1 MTNALIEKLMRRDL
15 VSATEIAALAEV
27 LDPPRKVDAS
37 VDIVLEH
44 AYTEHSILLLE
55 GFTARYSTLSD
66 GRRQITEINVAGD
79 FVDLHS
85 LLMKQMDHGV
95 VTLCPCVIAHA
106 PHSRL
111 RKLTEEHGHLT
122 RLLWLDTIIDAAI
135 HRQWLV
141 AMGRRSGLGHLA
153 HLVCELFTRLS
164 AVGLNDGQTFQM
176 PMTQTVLSDA
186 LGLSTVHVNR
196 LIAELRREGLVRW
209 TNPEIEILDWP
220 RLAQI
225 AEFDPTYLRLHS
237 QPV

>member
-1 MTNALIEKLMRRDL
+1 MTNALIEKLTRRDI

-27 LDPPRKVDAS
+27 LEPPRKVDAG

-44 AYTEHSILLLE
+44 AFTDHSILLLS
-55 GFTARYSTLSD
+55 GFTARYSTLAD

-95 VTLCPCVIAHA
+95 VTLCPCIIAHA

-164 AVGLNDGQTFQM
+164 AVGLNDGQTFHM
-176 PMTQTVLSDA
+176 PLTQTVLSDA

-209 TNPEIEILDWP
+209 TNPQIEILDWP

>member
-1 MTNALIEKLMRRDL
+1 MTNALIEKLTRRDV

-27 LDPPRKVDAS
+27 LDPPRKVDAH

-95 VTLCPCVIAHA
+95 VTLTPCVIAHA

-111 RKLTEEHGHLT
+111 RRLTEEHAHLT
-122 RLLWLDTIIDAAI
+122 RLLWLDTIVDAAI

-164 AVGLNDGQTFQM
+164 AVGLTEGQTFNL
-176 PMTQTVLSDA
+176 PLTQTVLSDA

-209 TNPEIEILDWP
+209 SNPQVEILDWP
-220 RLAQI
+220 RLSQI

>member
-1 MTNALIEKLMRRDL
+1 MTNALIEKLTRRDI
-15 VSATEIAALAEV
+15 VSDSELAALAEV
-27 LDPPRKVDAS
+27 LDPPRKVDAH

-55 GFTARYSTLSD
+55 GFTARYSTLAD

-95 VTLCPCVIAHA
+95 VTLCPCIIAHA

-164 AVGLNDGQTFQM
+164 AVGLNDGQTFHM
-176 PMTQTVLSDA
+176 PLTQTVLSDA

-209 TNPEIEILDWP
+209 TNPQIEILDWP

>member
-1 MTNALIEKLMRRDL
+1 MTNALIEKLTRRDV
-15 VSATEIAALAEV
+15 VSASEIAALAEV
-27 LDPPRKVDAS
+27 LDPPRRVDAH

-111 RKLTEEHGHLT
+111 RRLTEEHAHLT
-122 RLLWLDTIIDAAI
+122 RLLWLDTIVDAAI

-164 AVGLNDGQTFQM
+164 AVGLTEGQTFNL
-176 PMTQTVLSDA
+176 PLTQTVLSDA

-209 TNPEIEILDWP
+209 SNPQVEILDWP
-220 RLAQI
+220 RLSQI

>member
-1 MTNALIEKLMRRDL
+1 MTNALIEKLTRRDI
-15 VSATEIAALAEV
+15 VSASELTALAEV
-27 LDPPRKVDAS
+27 LDPPRKVDAH

-55 GFTARYSTLSD
+55 GFTARYSTLAD

-111 RKLTEEHGHLT
+111 RRLTEEHAHLT
-122 RLLWLDTIIDAAI
+122 RLLWLDTIVDAAI

-164 AVGLNDGQTFQM
+164 AVGLTEGQTFNL
-176 PMTQTVLSDA
+176 PLTQTVLSDA

-209 TNPEIEILDWP
+209 SNPQVEILDWP
-220 RLAQI
+220 RLSQI

>member
-1 MTNALIEKLMRRDL
+1 MTNALIEKLTRRDV

-27 LDPPRKVDAS
+27 LDPPRKVDAH

-44 AYTEHSILLLE
+44 AYTDHSILLLS

-95 VTLCPCVIAHA
+95 VTLTPCIIAHA

-111 RKLTEEHGHLT
+111 RKLTEDHGHLT

-164 AVGLNDGQTFQM
+164 AVGLNEGQTFHM
-176 PMTQTVLSDA
+176 PLTQTVLSDA

-220 RLAQI
+220 RLAQL

>member
-15 VSATEIAALAEV
+15 VSTTEIAALAEV

-122 RLLWLDTIIDAAI
+122 RLLWL
-135 HRQWLV
+135 V

-164 AVGLNDGQTFQM
+164 AVGLNEGQTFHM
-176 PMTQTVLSDA
+176 PLTQTVLSDA